1 MYNIVRNGSI
11 YSGKSGYISVLR
23 RKVYIMAVPFGNGH
37 LLQSDGS
44 TAWIQ
49 QSQGGVALGNRST
62 AGPLSKVLGLDDSRV
77 GRHVPTGPKQRTA
90 SGGTYNATVAN
101 SAATGA
107 FAYDQSA
114 NNKWIMR
121 GLTRTLSGASNTSIL
136 SGSAPGRRNAIHAW
150 QHDFGVGLLAMWRGH
165 RFSHIGRL
173 KDGTAISS
181 RLNWLDADHDA
192 ASTPGTL
199 TGVFM
204 HDISDGNATDR
215 ADDDALP
222 TRAVPGELVFMINF
236 TDLTSS
242 GQGYNKIDYKAVTV

>member
-1 MYNIVRNGSI
+1 
-11 YSGKSGYISVLR
+11 
-23 RKVYIMAVPFGNGH
+23 MAVPFSNGH
-37 LLQSDGS
+37 VLASDGT
-44 TAWIQ
+44 TAFSQ
-49 QSQGGVALGNRST
+49 QTQGGVALGNRST
-62 AGPLSKVLGLDDSRV
+62 AGPLSKILGLDDAAV
-77 GRHVPTGPKQRTA
+77 GRSVNTLPKQKTTA
-90 SGGTYNATVAN
+90 GAYNATVAN

-114 NNKWIMR
+114 NNKWIAR
-121 GLTRTLSGASNTSIL
+121 GLTRTLSGATNTSIL
-136 SGSAPGRRNAIHAW
+136 SGSHPQQRHAIHSW

-173 KDGTAISS
+173 KDGTVISS

-204 HDISDGNATDR
+204 HDISDGNATNR

-236 TDLTSS
+236 TNLTSS